1 MAELLEKAFSEVAR
15 LPEEQQEAF
24 VQWIL
29 DELQDEQRWDRAFAG
44 SLDQLEEFGAQALAE
59 RHSRTTDQND
69 DIGMK
74 RWIWLIVA
82 LVLGL
87 LYSLVQ
93 VIAPDFPYFYNRHI
107 LYPLP
112 LIASNGIFN
121 LVTTG
126 LIILTLTFGLLRAE
140 AKGIWLTIAIGMSVF
155 VTCSL
160 PIFFCG
166 LLTPSFSH
174 IDTIRYESTTYRLS
188 LSQGP
193 EPAFDYTL
201 DVYIVYKCD
210 RLGLLCTKL
219 STPYQESSVSGEIP
233 QHDARFVINERDNN
247 LYVQVDKDLYRV
259 LVDDPP

>member
-24 VQWIL
+24 AQWIL
-29 DELQDEQRWDRAFAG
+29 DELQDEQRWDRTLAG
-44 SLDQLEEFGAQALAE
+44 SLEELEELGTQALAE
-59 RHSRTTDQND
+59 RHSRITNQND

-93 VIAPDFPYFYNRHI
+93 VIAPDFPYSYDRQI
-107 LYPLP
+107 LYPLS
-112 LIASNGIFN
+112 LIASNGGFN
-121 LVTTG
+121 LVMIG
-126 LIILTLTFGLLRAE
+126 LIFLTATLGLLRAE
-140 AKGIWLTIAIGMSVF
+140 AKGIWLTFAIGISVF

-160 PIFFCG
+160 PIFFGG
-166 LLTPSFSH
+166 LLTPGFSH

-201 DVYIVYKCD
+201 YVYIVYKCD
-210 RLGLLCTKL
+210 GLGLLCTKL
-219 STPYQESSVSGEIP
+219 STPYQESSVSGELP
-233 QHDARFVINERDNN
+233 QHDARFFINERDNN
-247 LYVQVDKDLYRV
+247 LYVQVEKDLYPV
-259 LVDDPP
+259 LVNDPP